1 MPVKETVAKHRK
13 GLTCITHGVWVRQNA
28 AGENFCKVPHCKEPP
43 ESLKAFHR
51 GMCSKHF
58 QNRADGRPKCT
69 KCRVRYAVDPMSDQL
84 CEHCHPQFQET
95 TPFETQVLEE
105 IRKGASPVTAVQT
118 AMGEGTTRVE
128 ASRKLERLSK
138 SQKMARRMKHA
149 MKRNGISDD
158 VIFAKLRSNL
168 DATKKVYNGEGELVD
183 EVPDVRAS
191 NQTAEILLK
200 VMGAFPSRVQAKEKT
215 EQSFNVAVAV
225 LPPEEP
231 RRPDAQVYTLPPSR
245 LALRSGGGDE

>member
-1 MPVKETVAKHRK
+1 MPVKETLAKHRK
-13 GLTCITHGVWVRQNA
+13 GLTNLAPGVWVRQNA
-28 AGENFCKVPHCKEPP
+28 AGENFCKVMHCQDPP

-51 GMCSKHF
+51 GMCGKHF
-58 QNRADGRPKCT
+58 RTRADGRARCT
-69 KCRVRYAVDPMSDQL
+69 KCRVRYAVDPMTDQL
-84 CEHCHPQFQET
+84 CEFCHPQFQET

-105 IRKGASPVTAVQT
+105 IRKGAPPITAVQA
-118 AMGEGTTRVE
+118 AMGDGTTRLE
-128 ASRKLERLSK
+128 ASRKLERMSK

-149 MKRNGISDD
+149 MKRNGIDDD
-158 VIFAKLRSNL
+158 VIFKKLRSNL
-168 DATKKVYNGEGELVD
+168 DATKKVYNGEGDLVD

-215 EQSFNVAVAV
+215 EQNFNVAVAV
-225 LPPEEP
+225 LPQEEP
-231 RRPDAQVYTLPPSR
+231 RKPDAKIYTLPPSR